1 MSGFYSLGKIKTR
14 RPQFLL
20 GETYILETF
29 VDKTQIHRCCLLKK
43 RNFSNDILIKVSH
56 CVLFLQLA
64 LLDWLGLGKPP
75 RPEQG
80 RADRML
86 LLLHKQTIF
95 NVVHYLCFFQN
106 FVVLNFYTKLVQRL
120 SKISVAF
127 KTHNSDNYESFKKLI
142 YNKIKVPCDIHRSN
156 PS

>member
-1 MSGFYSLGKIKTR
+1 MGLNWSQTYMSGFYSLGKIKTR

-29 VDKTQIHRCCLLKK
+29 VDKTQIHRCCLLFK

-56 CVLFLQLA
+56 CVLFLQHA

-95 NVVHYLCFFQN
+95 NMVHYLCCFQKS
-106 FVVLNFYTKLVQRL
+106 VVLNFYTKLVQRL
-120 SKISVAF
+120 SKIY
-127 KTHNSDNYESFKKLI
+127 NIQKKNCSKVLI
-142 YNKIKVPCDIHRSN
+142 IQNQRLLCD
-156 PS
+156 